1 MLLRLTPS
9 LSHVA
14 SPSSTSCL
22 RLSIVIDWGTRRTP
36 VGRADDCGAQS
47 GGLRARIADDD
58 VYSQR
63 AMNIIIIIQT
73 LAILQVTLC
82 AY

>member
-1 MLLRLTPS
+1 MR
-9 LSHVA
+9 VA
-14 SPSSTSCL
+14 WEWP
-22 RLSIVIDWGTRRTP
+22 TP
-36 VGRADDCGAQS
+36 VGMADCGAQS